1 MTKKK
6 LAIRISVTFILLGI
20 GYVGLTVTNAIFSG
34 ATLPIEPEKSIT
46 DVFGEQAIDL
56 VINGSVI
63 KAELARTDSEKAK
76 GLMNRQSLGSNSGM
90 LFIYDTEEER
100 AFWMK
105 DTFIPLDI
113 IFMDK
118 DKKIVSISSNTKPN
132 QTEELYYSNGKSMY
146 VLELNAGR
154 AEELEIKP
162 GNKIT
167 F

>member
-6 LAIRISVTFILLGI
+6 LIIRILTGLILLGI
-20 GYVGLTVTNAIFSG
+20 GYIGLTVTRDIFS
-34 ATLPIEPEKSIT
+34 AFSTPIETYSEE
-46 DVFGEQAIDL
+46 DEVFGS
-56 VINGSVI
+56 VTTVTINGTDI
-63 KAELARTDSEKAK
+63 KAQLARTDSEKAQ
-76 GLMNRQSLGSNSGM
+76 GLMNRRALAKNSGM

-118 DKKIVSISSNTKPN
+118 DKKVVSVSANAKPN
-132 QTEELYYSNGKSMY
+132 QTEELYYSNGKAMY
-146 VLELNAGR
+146 VLELNAGK
-154 AEELEIKP
+154 AEELDIKT
-162 GNKIT
+162 GKQIT